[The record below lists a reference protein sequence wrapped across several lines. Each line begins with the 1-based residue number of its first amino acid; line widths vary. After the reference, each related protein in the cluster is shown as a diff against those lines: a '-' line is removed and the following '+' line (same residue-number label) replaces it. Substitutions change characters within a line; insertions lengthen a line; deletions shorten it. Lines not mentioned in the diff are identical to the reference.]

1 MYIFICEAKNQEGK
15 TVSDK
20 KHIFKYLGD
29 DFEHQCVLKAEGLL
43 EGSEIYFQKNCMKK
57 ARKCCHVFLLFLVI
71 DKGGNIKM
79 KKTAKKEVLPMRKVI
94 ISKKIKEFRLQ
105 NGLTQNQFATMLG
118 ISSQGVSKWERE
130 ECYPDISILPEIA
143 EVIGCKID
151 DFFSE

>member
-1 MYIFICEAKNQEGK
+1 
-15 TVSDK
+15 
-20 KHIFKYLGD
+20 
-29 DFEHQCVLKAEGLL
+29 
-43 EGSEIYFQKNCMKK
+43 
-57 ARKCCHVFLLFLVI
+57 
-71 DKGGNIKM
+71 M
-79 KKTAKKEVLPMRKVI
+79 KKTAEKEVLPMRKVI